1 MPHVVVNSEGMILDY
16 LDTCVVQAGDECLAI
31 SLVVSHSINT
41 QEHIILHSGYCVYPF
56 PGVVQLLHVLLLGHT
71 WLVQLKD
78 PVMTTLPSTKANLW
92 CINPLCFR
100 DTTLISASHNL
111 DTLSSI
117 LI

>member
-56 PGVVQLLHVLLLGHT
+56 PGVVQLLHVLTAGVHHQLLHAAGGAM
-71 WLVQLKD
+71 QA
-78 PVMTTLPSTKANLW
+78 TLPPK
-92 CINPLCFR
+92 
-100 DTTLISASHNL
+100 HV
-111 DTLSSI
+111 
-117 LI
+117 